1 MGNPVVH
8 FEVTGKDGPALVSFY
23 EKLFGWKTSAV
34 EGMDYALVEKEG
46 DGIGGGIGTSQDGT
60 TSVTFYV
67 SVADPQAAL
76 DKAESL
82 GGKIVQP
89 VMTIPDMVTLGLFA
103 DIEGNVVG
111 VVADSRPGS

>member
-1 MGNPVVH
+1 MANPVIH

-23 EKLFGWKTSAV
+23 EKLFGWKTTAI
-34 EGMDYALVEKEG
+34 EGMGYSLVEKEG
-46 DGIGGGIGTSQDGT
+46 DGIAGGIGTSQDGS

-67 SVADPQAAL
+67 SVDDPQAAL

-82 GGKIVQP
+82 GGKTVLP

-103 DIEGNVVG
+103 DLEGNVVG
-111 VVADSRPGS
+111 VVANERPGA